1 MHSSSNDG
9 EAIVVANVAEV
20 AMARLAF
27 HYSEAG

>member
-1 MHSSSNDG
+1 MHISSNAG
-9 EAIVVANVAEV
+9 EGIAVANVAEV